1 MPLISLPYLSRVLTT
16 EKFGLVAFGQVFAWY
31 FVILTEYGF
40 NLTAT
45 REIAVR
51 RGSPEQ
57 VSRVF
62 SAVMIAKFL
71 LTVGGF
77 LIMSIVVA
85 ATPTLRP
92 EWMLFLISFAS
103 VIGNLL
109 FPLWLYQ
116 GLQKMEHVAIRDFAA
131 KLVSVAAV
139 FLFVHGDQDYLVA
152 AGAQSGGFLLA
163 GIAGLVTVPWKLRVR
178 FRWPGTQAVRDELV
192 RGWPTFLSLAASA
205 FSVIT
210 NQFILGLKGPTSE
223 VAYFSASNRLIAALR
238 MMVNPLASAI
248 YPHTS
253 QKAARSER
261 EVILFVR
268 KYTIPLAAPFLVVGI
283 ALIAGAGFIPL
294 FLGERYRAAVP
305 VLRIMA
311 LGPVLTSLMQ
321 IYSTYYMLAC
331 GYDKAWMKIVLTNV
345 GVNFVVLA
353 ITLPL
358 FPGSIAL
365 AVTGLAADT
374 IATLLFWRFYS
385 KNARVL
391 MSETISPAPV

>member
-321 IYSTYYMLAC
+321 IYSTY
-331 GYDKAWMKIVLTNV
+331 
-345 GVNFVVLA
+345 
-353 ITLPL
+353 
-358 FPGSIAL
+358 
-365 AVTGLAADT
+365 
-374 IATLLFWRFYS
+374 
-385 KNARVL
+385 
-391 MSETISPAPV
+391 